1 MYIYTPFR
9 LCSFALCE
17 VELFVN
23 GAGGRRKSNDDV
35 HLQMRPATG
44 RSALFLLSLLAAEA
58 ATAESPSS
66 VCCLRMRF
74 PLPLIIYVYA
84 FCSRA
89 RAHIRGERKTRRV
102 AGLMRRGTSERAAL
116 KGMTMMRPSRD
127 DARESIEFALVHTGI
142 YIYICACVVCKHDMY
157 EPEKNTYNGSVHAR
171 EPNSSYID
179 ASCCA
184 SRFSQ
189 RARIVHPI
197 IRACWRATINFS
209 YSLDEYSTFLPR
221 PCPAL

>member
-17 VELFVN
+17 VELFAN

-74 PLPLIIYVYA
+74 PFPLIIYVYA

-89 RAHIRGERKTRRV
+89 RAHIRGGAKDTQSGRLD
-102 AGLMRRGTSERAAL
+102 APGDERAS
-116 KGMTMMRPSRD
+116 GPERD
-127 DARESIEFALVHTGI
+127 D
-142 YIYICACVVCKHDMY
+142 D
-157 EPEKNTYNGSVHAR
+157 
-171 EPNSSYID
+171 D
-179 ASCCA
+179 ASLE
-184 SRFSQ
+184 RR
-189 RARIVHPI
+189 RARIDWI
-197 IRACWRATINFS
+197 CARAYRYIYLHLRVCGMQAWYVWARKKYI
-209 YSLDEYSTFLPR
+209 
-221 PCPAL
+221 